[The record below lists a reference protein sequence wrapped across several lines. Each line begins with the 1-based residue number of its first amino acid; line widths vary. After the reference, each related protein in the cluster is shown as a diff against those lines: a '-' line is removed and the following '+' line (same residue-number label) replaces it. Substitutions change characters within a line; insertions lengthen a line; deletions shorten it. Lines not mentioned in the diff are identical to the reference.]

1 MNTLTQSVLSTQF
14 IQIQVTA
21 RSGTATSYD
30 PTGDTVAMAF
40 TPLTYPETS
49 PASGSWVTGSWQ
61 TFPGPAY
68 WAEALVGPA
77 NGGTALA
84 LGTYQVWVKVTD
96 SPEVPVLQPCL
107 LTITP

>member
-1 MNTLTQSVLSTQF
+1 MNTLTQSVLSTQYL
-14 IQIQVTA
+14 QVLVTA
-21 RSGTATSYD
+21 QAPSGYNPTS
-30 PTGDTVAMAF
+30 DTVQMAF

-49 PASGSWVTGSWQ
+49 PSSWVNGSWS

-68 WAEALVGPA
+68 WAQALVGPA

-84 LGTYQVWVKVTD
+84 LGTYQVWLKITD
-96 SPEVPVLQPCL
+96 SVLQPCL

>member
-1 MNTLTQSVLSTQF
+1 MNTVTQSVLSTQML
-14 IQIQVTA
+14 QILVTI
-21 RSGTATSYD
+21 RSPAGYD
-30 PTGDTVAMAF
+30 PASDVVAMAF
-40 TPLTYPETS
+40 TPLTYPGTS
-49 PASGSWVTGSWQ
+49 PAPGNWVTGSWS

-68 WAEALVGPA
+68 WAQALVGPV

-84 LGTYQVWVKVTD
+84 IGTYQVWLRVTD

>member
-1 MNTLTQSVLSTQF
+1 MTRP
-14 IQIQVTA
+14 A
-21 RSGTATSYD
+21 
-30 PTGDTVAMAF
+30 DTVQMAF

-49 PASGSWVTGSWQ
+49 PTSWITGSWV

-68 WAEALVGPA
+68 WAQALVGPA
-77 NGGTALA
+77 NGGTALS

-96 SPEVPVLQPCL
+96 SPAVPVLQPCL

>member
-1 MNTLTQSVLSTQF
+1 MNTITQSVLSTNYV
-14 IQIQVTA
+14 QVQVIT
-21 RSGTATSYD
+21 RSPSSYD
-30 PTGDTVAMAF
+30 PTGDTVQMAF

-49 PASGSWVTGSWQ
+49 PTSWVTGSWV

-68 WAEALVGPA
+68 WAEALVGRER
-77 NGGTALA
+77 GTALA

-96 SPEVPVLQPCL
+96 SSAVPVLQPCL

>member
-1 MNTLTQSVLSTQF
+1 MNTITQSVLSTDYVQV
-14 IQIQVTA
+14 QIVTRA
-21 RSGTATSYD
+21 PSTYD
-30 PTGDTVAMAF
+30 PTGDTVQMAF

-49 PASGSWVTGSWQ
+49 PASWVTGEWL

-68 WAEALVGPA
+68 WAQALVGPA

-96 SPEVPVLQPCL
+96 SPAVPVLQPCL

>member
-1 MNTLTQSVLSTQF
+1 VNTVTQSVLSTQML
-14 IQIQVTA
+14 QILVGVKSP
-21 RSGTATSYD
+21 SGYNPTSD
-30 PTGDTVAMAF
+30 VVQFAF

-49 PASGSWVTGSWQ
+49 PTSGSWVTGSWT

-68 WAEALVGPA
+68 WAQCLVGPA
-77 NGGTALA
+77 NGGTALS
-84 LGTYQVWVKVTD
+84 LGTYQAWLKITD

>member
-1 MNTLTQSVLSTQF
+1 MNTVTQSALSTQML
-14 IQIQVTA
+14 QILVTVKSP
-21 RSGTATSYD
+21 SGYN
-30 PTGDTVAMAF
+30 PTGDTVQMAF

-49 PASGSWVTGSWQ
+49 PASWATGSWA

-77 NGGTALA
+77 NGGTALS
-84 LGTYQVWVKVTD
+84 LGTYQVWLKITD
-96 SPEVPVLQPCL
+96 NPEVPVLQPCL

>member
-1 MNTLTQSVLSTQF
+1 MNTVTQSVLSTQYL
-14 IQIQVTA
+14 QILVTIK
-21 RSGTATSYD
+21 SPATYN
-30 PTGDTVAMAF
+30 PAGDTVQMAF
-40 TPLTYPETS
+40 TPLTYPPTS
-49 PASGSWVTGSWQ
+49 PTSGSWVSGSWE

-68 WAEALVGPA
+68 WAQALVGPA

-84 LGTYQVWVKVTD
+84 LGTYQVWLKITD

>member
-1 MNTLTQSVLSTQF
+1 MNTVTQSALSTQML
-14 IQIQVTA
+14 QILVGVKSPA
-21 RSGTATSYD
+21 GYN
-30 PTGDTVAMAF
+30 PTGDTVQMAF

-49 PASGSWVTGSWQ
+49 PASWVTGSWA

-77 NGGTALA
+77 NGGTALS
-84 LGTYQVWVKVTD
+84 LGTYQVWLKITD
-96 SPEVPVLQPCL
+96 NPEVPVLQPCL

>member
-1 MNTLTQSVLSTQF
+1 MNTVTQSVLSTQYL
-14 IQIQVTA
+14 QVLVTVK
-21 RSGTATSYD
+21 STSNYN
-30 PTGDTVAMAF
+30 PTSDTVQMAF

-49 PASGSWVTGSWQ
+49 PTSWVTGSWS

-77 NGGTALA
+77 NGGTALS
-84 LGTYQVWVKVTD
+84 LGTYQVWLKITD
-96 SPEVPVLQPCL
+96 SPEVPLLQSCL